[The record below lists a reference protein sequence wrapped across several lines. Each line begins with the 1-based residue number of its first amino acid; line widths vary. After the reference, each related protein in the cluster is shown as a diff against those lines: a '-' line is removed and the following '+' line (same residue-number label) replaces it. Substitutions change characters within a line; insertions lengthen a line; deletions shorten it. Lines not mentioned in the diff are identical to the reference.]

1 MTKGTSLIKQFG
13 KLRLYLHARFTD
25 ENHAIASEGESTIM
39 GGTDGVA
46 TALFTLTS
54 HRPLLLVYT
63 TAHPPCLLY
72 SHTSYRKAFIDRMAT
87 PRVLLSSAI
96 APEVNNWIPPSYA
109 RDHEKLVCVAK
120 EIFAGDI
127 TGDDLE
133 VHFHLAPLDIGAM
146 TCTARLVPQFWNRG
160 DYFTSDFTMTDE
172 LHLYAH
178 IELRTESTI
187 LANTGRPTFYQSVME
202 PASFKAAMELL
213 DMQPVFSQPHRS
225 QGDSI
230 NQHQLGESVIPIGP
244 LQPLDLSFW
253 ESPSTELEVAKR
265 QPELENEPRKKS
277 KRKTRAE
284 LESESESEPIG
295 RRTRASKPAYT
306 RPIPEP
312 ALYPTLPVDAT
323 PENLLKDKEAYRS
336 DNTRDEFLTTGRDIS
351 SFCKSRKDMI
361 AKARLQAGKYGVV
374 ARKPC
379 DHCESRK
386 KSCRV
391 FHPALY
397 HEPFITNIWWKKS
410 VGSLQTRCACC
421 TAENKVQCNFC
432 Y

>member
-1 MTKGTSLIKQFG
+1 MRITQLQVKVKAQSWEELTESL
-13 KLRLYLHARFTD
+13 LLCSHSPRTD
-25 ENHAIASEGESTIM
+25 HSFWFIQQRTRRVSS
-39 GGTDGVA
+39 
-46 TALFTLTS
+46 TLT
-54 HRPLLLVYT
+54 PLIVKHSLTGWRRREFFSAALLRRKLTIGSLPAMPGIMRCVIAT
-63 TAHPPCLLY
+63 TICWSQLKTAQ
-72 SHTSYRKAFIDRMAT
+72 
-87 PRVLLSSAI
+87 
-96 APEVNNWIPPSYA
+96 
-109 RDHEKLVCVAK
+109 KLVCVAK

-284 LESESESEPIG
+284 LKSESESEPIG